1 MPLRKSY
8 FVLNLMLK
16 LGQLIGESDVF
27 ETKSSYVLKPVGHNV
42 GFPFFLK
49 KEKRLEQSCPLA
61 AFVVL
66 SNILRH

>member
-27 ETKSSYVLKPVGHNV
+27 EKKSSYVLKPVGHNV
-42 GFPFFLK
+42 GFPFF
-49 KEKRLEQSCPLA
+49 
-61 AFVVL
+61 
-66 SNILRH
+66 